1 MPDLPAIQH
10 DVPLGGL
17 NTLGLA
23 ARAERFAT
31 IQSPEELVALW
42 HSKEW
47 GGGPALV
54 LGGGSNLVLTG
65 DVSGLVVH
73 IAIRKFDIRD
83 TEDAVLIACG
93 IVMQHWWLIPAAVVQ
108 GYAFSWIGHFVFE
121 NNRPATFK
129 HPLWSVIGDFR
140 MLWEILSGRIA
151 W

>member
-1 MPDLPAIQH
+1 MNSDTALS
-10 DVPLGGL
+10 
-17 NTLGLA
+17 A
-23 ARAERFAT
+23 APQGSRFA
-31 IQSPEELVALW
+31 SFAEFYPFYLSE
-42 HSKEW
+42 HSNRTCRR
-47 GGGPALV
+47 LH
-54 LGGGSNLVLTG
+54 
-65 DVSGLVVH
+65 VVGTSL
-73 IAIRKFDIRD
+73 A
-83 TEDAVLIACG
+83 AVLIACG